1 VLSPFSVAAIRILGA
16 GAAFCLAAVAAR
28 AQLAPVIFSQPM
40 SLAIAPGNTLVL
52 NVDATGTPPLRFQWR
67 RDGSAIAGATQ
78 SRFVL
83 ASPVAASAGR
93 YDCVVSNAVG
103 FDTSRAAV
111 VEVVAETGDGVGRLI
126 NLSVL
131 TPTGPGSRL
140 LTLGAVIGPATRSGP
155 MPVVVRAVGPT
166 LGQPP
171 FNLPG
176 VLADPELVLFQG
188 ERVLAAN
195 DDWGG
200 DAGLGRAFASVGAF
214 ALPPA
219 SRDSAVWL
227 ASPGAE
233 PGNYTVQVAG
243 KAGGSGLVIAELY
256 DAAGAGRT
264 ATTARLINLSTLHVV
279 EGESALA
286 AGFVLGGRTARTVL
300 IRAVGPSLAAAPFG
314 LTGMLA
320 DPVLELFARS
330 GLRLGGNN
338 DWGGEAA
345 LRSVMAAVGAFPLA
359 TAESKDAV
367 LLVTLPPGDYTAQ
380 VVGTG
385 DGRALLEVYEVP

>member
-1 VLSPFSVAAIRILGA
+1 
-16 GAAFCLAAVAAR
+16 
-28 AQLAPVIFSQPM
+28 
-40 SLAIAPGNTLVL
+40 
-52 NVDATGTPPLRFQWR
+52 
-67 RDGSAIAGATQ
+67 
-78 SRFVL
+78 
-83 ASPVAASAGR
+83 
-93 YDCVVSNAVG
+93 
-103 FDTSRAAV
+103 
-111 VEVVAETGDGVGRLI
+111 
-126 NLSVL
+126 
-131 TPTGPGSRL
+131 
-140 LTLGAVIGPATRSGP
+140 

-188 ERVLAAN
+188 ERVQAAN

-200 DAGLGRAFASVGAF
+200 DAALGGAFASVGAF
-214 ALPPA
+214 ALPPT

-243 KAGGSGLVIAELY
+243 KGGSSGLVIAELY

-300 IRAVGPSLAAAPFG
+300 IRAVGPSLAVAPFG
-314 LTGMLA
+314 LAGMLA

-330 GLRLGGNN
+330 GVRIGGNN

-345 LRSVMAAVGAFPLA
+345 LRAVMAAVGAFPLA
-359 TAESKDAV
+359 SAESKDAV

-380 VVGTG
+380 VIGTG